1 MLKETNQK
9 TYRKIP
15 YWLVVYFNLI
25 QTIFF
30 RHIFYYFLKKV
41 IHYRKVIHIILMV
54 IMVLSLVL
62 KTYRLYNNKKREQ
75 IEGETKVI
83 EKTIK
88 NEVEKEAVKKDVQ
101 SEPLSI
107 NLKQAYSLY
116 KKNTLFIDAREP
128 EDYRLAHIKNAIN
141 LPMDHFD
148 DYKSMLEKIDKD
160 QPIVTYCAGTDCDLS
175 IVLSNVLYD
184 MGYKKL
190 YIFFGGWNE
199 WLNAK
204 YPTETSESE
213 E

>member
-1 MLKETNQK
+1 MKINLKIVFSIIFISSLLGLAYNYFSPKGIPIFPEEK
-9 TYRKIP
+9 TLK
-15 YWLVVYFNLI
+15 WASDSLFNTAI
-25 QTIFF
+25 KDSIEIKDTI
-30 RHIFYYFLKKV
+30 
-41 IHYRKVIHIILMV
+41 
-54 IMVLSLVL
+54 
-62 KTYRLYNNKKREQ
+62 NKRREQ

-101 SEPLSI
+101 TEPLSI

-204 YPTETSESE
+204 YPTETSESKE
-213 E
+213 

>member
-1 MLKETNQK
+1 MKIDLKIVFSIIFISSLLGLAYNYFSPKGIPIFPEEK
-9 TYRKIP
+9 TLK
-15 YWLVVYFNLI
+15 WASDSLFNPIVKDSIEIKGTL
-25 QTIFF
+25 
-30 RHIFYYFLKKV
+30 
-41 IHYRKVIHIILMV
+41 
-54 IMVLSLVL
+54 
-62 KTYRLYNNKKREQ
+62 NKRREQ
-75 IEGETKVI
+75 IEGETKVK

-101 SEPLSI
+101 TEPLSI

-148 DYKSMLEKIDKD
+148 DYKYMLEKIGKD
-160 QPIVTYCAGTDCDLS
+160 QSIVTYCAGTDCDLS

-199 WLNAK
+199 WFNAK
-204 YPTETSESE
+204 YPTETSESKE
-213 E
+213 

>member
-1 MLKETNQK
+1 MKIDLKIVFSIIFISSLLGLAYNYFSPKGIPIFPEEK
-9 TYRKIP
+9 TLK
-15 YWLVVYFNLI
+15 WASDSLFNPIVKDSIEIKGTL
-25 QTIFF
+25 
-30 RHIFYYFLKKV
+30 
-41 IHYRKVIHIILMV
+41 
-54 IMVLSLVL
+54 
-62 KTYRLYNNKKREQ
+62 NKRREQ

-101 SEPLSI
+101 TEPLSI

-148 DYKSMLEKIDKD
+148 DYKYMLEKIDKD

-199 WLNAK
+199 WFNAK
-204 YPTETSESE
+204 YPTETSESKE
-213 E
+213 

>member
-1 MLKETNQK
+1 MKIDLKIVFSIIFISSLLGLAYNYFSPKGIPIFPEEK
-9 TYRKIP
+9 TLK
-15 YWLVVYFNLI
+15 WASDSLFNT
-25 QTIFF
+25 TIKDS
-30 RHIFYYFLKKV
+30 IEIKDTL
-41 IHYRKVIHIILMV
+41 
-54 IMVLSLVL
+54 
-62 KTYRLYNNKKREQ
+62 NKRREQ
-75 IEGETKVI
+75 IEEETEVR

-101 SEPLSI
+101 TEPLSI

>member
-1 MLKETNQK
+1 MKIDLKIVFSIIFISSLLGLAYNYFSPKGIPIFPEEK
-9 TYRKIP
+9 TLK
-15 YWLVVYFNLI
+15 WASDSLFNT
-25 QTIFF
+25 TIKDS
-30 RHIFYYFLKKV
+30 IEIKDTL
-41 IHYRKVIHIILMV
+41 
-54 IMVLSLVL
+54 
-62 KTYRLYNNKKREQ
+62 NKRREQ
-75 IEGETKVI
+75 IEEETEVR

-101 SEPLSI
+101 TEPLSI

-199 WLNAK
+199 WFNAK
-204 YPTETSESE
+204 YPTETSESKE
-213 E
+213 

>member
-1 MLKETNQK
+1 MKIDLKIVFSIIFISSLLGLAYNYFSPKEIPIFPEEK
-9 TYRKIP
+9 TLK
-15 YWLVVYFNLI
+15 WASDSLFNT
-25 QTIFF
+25 TIKDS
-30 RHIFYYFLKKV
+30 IEIKDTL
-41 IHYRKVIHIILMV
+41 
-54 IMVLSLVL
+54 
-62 KTYRLYNNKKREQ
+62 NKRREQ
-75 IEGETKVI
+75 IEEETEVR

-101 SEPLSI
+101 TEPLSI

>member
-1 MLKETNQK
+1 MKIDLKIVFSIIFISSLLGLAYNYFSPKGIPIFPEEK
-9 TYRKIP
+9 TLK
-15 YWLVVYFNLI
+15 WASDSLFNT
-25 QTIFF
+25 TIKDS
-30 RHIFYYFLKKV
+30 IEIKDTL
-41 IHYRKVIHIILMV
+41 
-54 IMVLSLVL
+54 
-62 KTYRLYNNKKREQ
+62 NKRREQ
-75 IEGETKVI
+75 IEEETEVR

-101 SEPLSI
+101 TEPLSI

-148 DYKSMLEKIDKD
+148 DYKYMLEKIDKD
-160 QPIVTYCAGTDCDLS
+160 QPIVTYCAGTDCDLR

-204 YPTETSESE
+204 YPTETSESKE
-213 E
+213 

>member
-1 MLKETNQK
+1 MKIDLKIVFSIIFISSLLGLAYNYFSPKGIPIFPEEK
-9 TYRKIP
+9 TLK
-15 YWLVVYFNLI
+15 WASDSLFNT
-25 QTIFF
+25 TIKDS
-30 RHIFYYFLKKV
+30 IEIKDTL
-41 IHYRKVIHIILMV
+41 
-54 IMVLSLVL
+54 
-62 KTYRLYNNKKREQ
+62 NKRREQ
-75 IEGETKVI
+75 IEEETEVR

-101 SEPLSI
+101 TEPLSI

-199 WLNAK
+199 WFNAK